1 MHRFTEKQK
10 QFIKDNVVGMTNDEL
25 TIKFNLYFGLNLTT
39 IQIKN
44 FKHNHH
50 LKSGLNMR
58 FKKGG
63 YMKILTNNQYNN
75 FMGKINELV
84 GEIVEL
90 QSKYGLLKA
99 NYNANINVIKELNG
113 RIGGLT
119 KENNRLKEQN
129 EILVTSAKIKD
140 KSNGELAKALSDYSE
155 IIKERDSLNVKVKE
169 LEKKLEESLS
179 DAYFRIKLPAVKAPN
194 SQKMKVKSHAVKD
207 RILKKYIDDLEK
219 NG

>member
-1 MHRFTEKQK
+1 
-10 QFIKDNVVGMTNDEL
+10 
-25 TIKFNLYFGLNLTT
+25 
-39 IQIKN
+39 
-44 FKHNHH
+44 
-50 LKSGLNMR
+50 
-58 FKKGG
+58 
-63 YMKILTNNQYNN
+63 MKILTNNQYDN

-84 GEIVEL
+84 GEVVEL
-90 QSKYGLLKA
+90 ENKLGLLKA
-99 NYNANINVIKELNG
+99 NYDANLNVIKELNG

-155 IIKERDSLNVKVKE
+155 IIKERDSLNIKVKE

-179 DAYFRIKLPAVKAPN
+179 DAYLRIKLPAVKAPN

>member
-1 MHRFTEKQK
+1 
-10 QFIKDNVVGMTNDEL
+10 
-25 TIKFNLYFGLNLTT
+25 
-39 IQIKN
+39 
-44 FKHNHH
+44 
-50 LKSGLNMR
+50 
-58 FKKGG
+58 
-63 YMKILTNNQYNN
+63 MKILTNNQYDN

-84 GEIVEL
+84 GEVVEL
-90 QSKYGLLKA
+90 ENKLGLLKA
-99 NYNANINVIKELNG
+99 NYNANRQFKKELNG

-155 IIKERDSLNVKVKE
+155 IIKERDSLNIKVKE

-179 DAYFRIKLPAVKAPN
+179 DAYLRIKLPAVKAPN
-194 SQKMKVKSHAVKD
+194 LQRMKVKSHAVKD

>member
-1 MHRFTEKQK
+1 
-10 QFIKDNVVGMTNDEL
+10 
-25 TIKFNLYFGLNLTT
+25 
-39 IQIKN
+39 
-44 FKHNHH
+44 
-50 LKSGLNMR
+50 
-58 FKKGG
+58 
-63 YMKILTNNQYNN
+63 MKILTNNQYDN

-84 GEIVEL
+84 GEVVEL
-90 QSKYGLLKA
+90 ENKLGLLKA
-99 NYNANINVIKELNG
+99 NYNANLNVIKELNG

-155 IIKERDSLNVKVKE
+155 IIKERDSLNIKVKE

-179 DAYFRIKLPAVKAPN
+179 DAYLRIKLPAVKAPN
-194 SQKMKVKSHAVKD
+194 LQRMKVKSHAVKD

>member
-1 MHRFTEKQK
+1 
-10 QFIKDNVVGMTNDEL
+10 
-25 TIKFNLYFGLNLTT
+25 
-39 IQIKN
+39 
-44 FKHNHH
+44 
-50 LKSGLNMR
+50 
-58 FKKGG
+58 
-63 YMKILTNNQYNN
+63 MKILTNNQYNN
-75 FMGKINELV
+75 FMGKTNELV

-179 DAYFRIKLPAVKAPN
+179 DAYLRIKLPAVKAPN

>member
-1 MHRFTEKQK
+1 
-10 QFIKDNVVGMTNDEL
+10 
-25 TIKFNLYFGLNLTT
+25 
-39 IQIKN
+39 
-44 FKHNHH
+44 
-50 LKSGLNMR
+50 
-58 FKKGG
+58 
-63 YMKILTNNQYNN
+63 MKILTNNQYDN

-84 GEIVEL
+84 GEVVEL
-90 QSKYGLLKA
+90 ENKLGLLKA
-99 NYNANINVIKELNG
+99 NYDANLNVIKELNG

-155 IIKERDSLNVKVKE
+155 IIKERDSLNIKVKE

-179 DAYFRIKLPAVKAPN
+179 DAYLRIKLPAVKAPN
-194 SQKMKVKSHAVKD
+194 LQKMKVKSHAVKD

>member
-1 MHRFTEKQK
+1 
-10 QFIKDNVVGMTNDEL
+10 
-25 TIKFNLYFGLNLTT
+25 
-39 IQIKN
+39 
-44 FKHNHH
+44 
-50 LKSGLNMR
+50 
-58 FKKGG
+58 
-63 YMKILTNNQYNN
+63 MKILTNNQYNN

>member
-1 MHRFTEKQK
+1 
-10 QFIKDNVVGMTNDEL
+10 
-25 TIKFNLYFGLNLTT
+25 
-39 IQIKN
+39 
-44 FKHNHH
+44 
-50 LKSGLNMR
+50 
-58 FKKGG
+58 
-63 YMKILTNNQYNN
+63 MKILTNNQYDN

-84 GEIVEL
+84 GEVVEL
-90 QSKYGLLKA
+90 ENKLGLLKA
-99 NYNANINVIKELNG
+99 NYNANLNVIKELNG

-155 IIKERDSLNVKVKE
+155 IIKKRDSLNIKVKE

-179 DAYFRIKLPAVKAPN
+179 DAYLRIKLPAVKAPN
-194 SQKMKVKSHAVKD
+194 LQRMKVKSHAVKD

>member
-1 MHRFTEKQK
+1 
-10 QFIKDNVVGMTNDEL
+10 
-25 TIKFNLYFGLNLTT
+25 
-39 IQIKN
+39 
-44 FKHNHH
+44 
-50 LKSGLNMR
+50 
-58 FKKGG
+58 
-63 YMKILTNNQYNN
+63 MKILTNNQYDN

-84 GEIVEL
+84 GEVVEL
-90 QSKYGLLKA
+90 ENKLGLLKA
-99 NYNANINVIKELNG
+99 NYDANLNVIKELNG

-155 IIKERDSLNVKVKE
+155 IIKERDSLNIKVKE
-169 LEKKLEESLS
+169 LKKKLEESLS
-179 DAYFRIKLPAVKAPN
+179 DAYLRIKLPAVKAPN

>member
-1 MHRFTEKQK
+1 
-10 QFIKDNVVGMTNDEL
+10 
-25 TIKFNLYFGLNLTT
+25 
-39 IQIKN
+39 
-44 FKHNHH
+44 
-50 LKSGLNMR
+50 
-58 FKKGG
+58 
-63 YMKILTNNQYNN
+63 MKILTNNQYDN

-84 GEIVEL
+84 GEVVEL
-90 QSKYGLLKA
+90 ENKLGLLKA
-99 NYNANINVIKELNG
+99 NYDANLNVIKELNG

-155 IIKERDSLNVKVKE
+155 IIKERDSLNIKVKE

-179 DAYFRIKLPAVKAPN
+179 DAYLRIKLPAVKAPN

-207 RILKKYIDDLEK
+207 RIFK
-219 NG
+219 NY

>member
-1 MHRFTEKQK
+1 
-10 QFIKDNVVGMTNDEL
+10 
-25 TIKFNLYFGLNLTT
+25 
-39 IQIKN
+39 
-44 FKHNHH
+44 
-50 LKSGLNMR
+50 
-58 FKKGG
+58 
-63 YMKILTNNQYNN
+63 MKILTNNQYDN
-75 FMGKINELV
+75 FMGKINKLV
-84 GEIVEL
+84 GEVVEL
-90 QSKYGLLKA
+90 ENKLGLLKA
-99 NYNANINVIKELNG
+99 NYDANLNVIKELNG

-155 IIKERDSLNVKVKE
+155 IIKERDSLNIKVKE

-179 DAYFRIKLPAVKAPN
+179 DAYLRIKLPAVKAPN

>member
-1 MHRFTEKQK
+1 
-10 QFIKDNVVGMTNDEL
+10 
-25 TIKFNLYFGLNLTT
+25 
-39 IQIKN
+39 
-44 FKHNHH
+44 
-50 LKSGLNMR
+50 
-58 FKKGG
+58 
-63 YMKILTNNQYNN
+63 MKILTNNQYDN
-75 FMGKINELV
+75 FMGKINKLV
-84 GEIVEL
+84 GEVVEL
-90 QSKYGLLKA
+90 ENKLGLLKA
-99 NYNANINVIKELNG
+99 NYDANLNVIKELNG

-155 IIKERDSLNVKVKE
+155 IIKERDSLNIKVKE

-179 DAYFRIKLPAVKAPN
+179 DAYLRIKLPAVKAPN
-194 SQKMKVKSHAVKD
+194 SQKKKVKSHAVKD

>member
-1 MHRFTEKQK
+1 
-10 QFIKDNVVGMTNDEL
+10 
-25 TIKFNLYFGLNLTT
+25 
-39 IQIKN
+39 
-44 FKHNHH
+44 
-50 LKSGLNMR
+50 
-58 FKKGG
+58 
-63 YMKILTNNQYNN
+63 MKILTNNQYNN

-179 DAYFRIKLPAVKAPN
+179 DAYLRIKLPAVKAPN
-194 SQKMKVKSHAVKD
+194 SQKMKVKSHAVKY

>member
-1 MHRFTEKQK
+1 
-10 QFIKDNVVGMTNDEL
+10 
-25 TIKFNLYFGLNLTT
+25 
-39 IQIKN
+39 
-44 FKHNHH
+44 
-50 LKSGLNMR
+50 
-58 FKKGG
+58 
-63 YMKILTNNQYNN
+63 MKILTNNQYDN

-84 GEIVEL
+84 GEVVEL
-90 QSKYGLLKA
+90 ENKLGLLEA
-99 NYNANINVIKELNG
+99 NYDANLNVIKELNG

-155 IIKERDSLNVKVKE
+155 IIKERDSLNIKVKE

-179 DAYFRIKLPAVKAPN
+179 DAYLRIKLPAVKAPN

>member
-1 MHRFTEKQK
+1 
-10 QFIKDNVVGMTNDEL
+10 
-25 TIKFNLYFGLNLTT
+25 
-39 IQIKN
+39 
-44 FKHNHH
+44 
-50 LKSGLNMR
+50 
-58 FKKGG
+58 
-63 YMKILTNNQYNN
+63 MKILTNNQYDN
-75 FMGKINELV
+75 FMGKINKLV
-84 GEIVEL
+84 GEVVEL
-90 QSKYGLLKA
+90 ENKLGLLKA
-99 NYNANINVIKELNG
+99 NYDANLNVIKELNG

-155 IIKERDSLNVKVKE
+155 IIKERDSLNIKVKE

-179 DAYFRIKLPAVKAPN
+179 DAYLRIKLPAVKAPN
-194 SQKMKVKSHAVKD
+194 LQKMKVKSHAVKD

>member
-1 MHRFTEKQK
+1 
-10 QFIKDNVVGMTNDEL
+10 
-25 TIKFNLYFGLNLTT
+25 
-39 IQIKN
+39 
-44 FKHNHH
+44 
-50 LKSGLNMR
+50 
-58 FKKGG
+58 
-63 YMKILTNNQYNN
+63 MKILTNNQYDN
-75 FMGKINELV
+75 FRGKINELV
-84 GEIVEL
+84 GEVVEL
-90 QSKYGLLKA
+90 ENKLGLLKA
-99 NYNANINVIKELNG
+99 NYDANLNVIKELNG

-155 IIKERDSLNVKVKE
+155 IIKERDSLNIKVKE

-179 DAYFRIKLPAVKAPN
+179 DAYLRIKLPAVKAPN
-194 SQKMKVKSHAVKD
+194 LQKMKVKSHAVKD

>member
-1 MHRFTEKQK
+1 
-10 QFIKDNVVGMTNDEL
+10 
-25 TIKFNLYFGLNLTT
+25 
-39 IQIKN
+39 
-44 FKHNHH
+44 
-50 LKSGLNMR
+50 
-58 FKKGG
+58 
-63 YMKILTNNQYNN
+63 MKILTNNQYDN

-84 GEIVEL
+84 GEVVEL
-90 QSKYGLLKA
+90 ENKLGLLKA
-99 NYNANINVIKELNG
+99 NYDANLNVIKELNG

-155 IIKERDSLNVKVKE
+155 IIKEKDSLNIKVKE

-179 DAYFRIKLPAVKAPN
+179 DAYLRIKLPAVKAPN